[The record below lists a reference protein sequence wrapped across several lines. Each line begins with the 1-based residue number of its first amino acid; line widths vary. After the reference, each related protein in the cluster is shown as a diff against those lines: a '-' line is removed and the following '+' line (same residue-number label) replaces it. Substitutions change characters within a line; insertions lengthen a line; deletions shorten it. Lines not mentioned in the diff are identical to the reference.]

1 MIRFNYPDG
10 DWCFRALHTVH
21 AIFHDAEGRLIARA
35 EKPDR
40 SDMYEFEINSFEVV
54 SAGVPLT

>member
-10 DWCFRALHTVH
+10 DHCFRALHTVH
-21 AIFHDAEGRLIARA
+21 AIFHDDQGRLIARA

-40 SDMYEFEINSFEVV
+40 TAFYEFEIESFEIVE
-54 SAGVPLT
+54 AGKTLR